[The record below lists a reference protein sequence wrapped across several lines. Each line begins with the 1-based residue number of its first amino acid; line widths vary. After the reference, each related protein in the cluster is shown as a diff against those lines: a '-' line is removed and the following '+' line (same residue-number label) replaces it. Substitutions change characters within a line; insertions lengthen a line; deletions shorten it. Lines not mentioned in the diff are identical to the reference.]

1 MFSASKDLSA
11 PGRGAAQAS
20 ASSNEY
26 RVVLPRLPT
35 GKLVVDSVFLHADL
49 SGRPY
54 RAQDFRDALRNVID
68 LNERSSIGQF
78 QMSHVWM
85 VTCKSGMAK
94 SKLVACGELSIKGRR
109 CVVIDPEPTEV
120 KMKLLWLPERLEDDY
135 IRDALQAYGK
145 VKSISAESWR
155 VSEMEQMRTLN
166 RDVVLTLADG
176 VSVGDVPHLL
186 PVCGVQSLVL
196 IPGRPPLCLRCNKVG
211 HIRRNCRTPRCE
223 TCRRFGHTAEEC
235 VVTYADKLRHRTK
248 PPDESLQEHIMDVT
262 EVLDAT
268 GDVPSSAETRCASKA
283 PLPVK
288 DSHNGIAELPVKKES
303 SEEKDDQPKE
313 QPKGAP
319 ATTEPASAQQA
330 NEAAG
335 GDSSD
340 APKHL
345 DTCAEPAED
354 RRTDGLHPN
363 FEGVSLM
370 ACHIRHLC
378 YKPSSAM
385 YHSWLDIVPSNPPQP
400 CTKEPSLKGPSSDPA
415 LLIGQTTNGSPSQKE
430 SSPHNLKTQVLRKKA
445 ASKNRKKAASKN
457 RPKNAAAIAPSA
469 EQSPSAQDATG
480 STPKGPRY
488 EFRRAHTKTVD
499 DGPAN

>member
-20 ASSNEY
+20 ASSNDY

-35 GKLVVDSVFLHADL
+35 GKLVVDSVFLHADS

-68 LNERSSIGQF
+68 LKEISSIGQF

-85 VTCKSGMAK
+85 VTCKSGMTK
-94 SKLVACGELSIKGRR
+94 SKLFACGELSVKGRR

-120 KMKLLWLPERLEDDY
+120 KMKLLWLPERLEDYY

-145 VKSISAESWR
+145 VKSVQRESWR

-196 IPGRPPLCLRCNKVG
+196 IPGRPPFCLRCNKVA

-223 TCRRFGHTAEEC
+223 ACRRFGHTAEEC
-235 VVTYADKLRHRTK
+235 VVTYADKLRHRTR
-248 PPDESLQEHIMDVT
+248 PPDESLQEHIMDIT

-268 GDVPSSAETRCASKA
+268 GDAPSSAETSCASKA

-288 DSHNGIAELPVKKES
+288 DSHNGIAELPVEKES
-303 SEEKDDQPKE
+303 SEEKDDQPKQ

-319 ATTEPASAQQA
+319 ATTDPIAAQQA
-330 NEAAG
+330 NEGAG
-335 GDSSD
+335 DVSSD
-340 APKHL
+340 ASKHP
-345 DTCAEPAED
+345 DT
-354 RRTDGLHPN
+354 L
-363 FEGVSLM
+363 
-370 ACHIRHLC
+370 CHG
-378 YKPSSAM
+378 A
-385 YHSWLDIVPSNPPQP
+385 
-400 CTKEPSLKGPSSDPA
+400 
-415 LLIGQTTNGSPSQKE
+415 
-430 SSPHNLKTQVLRKKA
+430 
-445 ASKNRKKAASKN
+445 
-457 RPKNAAAIAPSA
+457 
-469 EQSPSAQDATG
+469 
-480 STPKGPRY
+480 
-488 EFRRAHTKTVD
+488 
-499 DGPAN
+499 

>member
-20 ASSNEY
+20 ASSNDY
-26 RVVLPRLPT
+26 RVVLPRLAT

-68 LNERSSIGQF
+68 LKEISSIGQF

-85 VTCKSGMAK
+85 VTCKSGMTK
-94 SKLVACGELSIKGRR
+94 SKLVACGELSVKGRR

-176 VSVGDVPHLL
+176 VSVGDAPHLL

-248 PPDESLQEHIMDVT
+248 PPDESLQEHIMDIT

-268 GDVPSSAETRCASKA
+268 GDVPSSAETRCATKA
-283 PLPVK
+283 PLAVK
-288 DSHNGIAELPVKKES
+288 DSHNAIAELPVNKES
-303 SEEKDDQPKE
+303 SEEKDDQPKQ

-319 ATTEPASAQQA
+319 ATTEPAAAQQA
-330 NEAAG
+330 NEGAG
-335 GDSSD
+335 DDSSD
-340 APKHL
+340 APKQL
-345 DTCAEPAED
+345 DTCTEPAED
-354 RRTDGLHPN
+354 SRSNADTSVPKRRATNRSESSTDSETTSTTRKARRRKTSKHSGKCRRSRSRRPGGVSEGASPLPSRTD
-363 FEGVSLM
+363 
-370 ACHIRHLC
+370 HIDH
-378 YKPSSAM
+378 
-385 YHSWLDIVPSNPPQP
+385 
-400 CTKEPSLKGPSSDPA
+400 
-415 LLIGQTTNGSPSQKE
+415 
-430 SSPHNLKTQVLRKKA
+430 
-445 ASKNRKKAASKN
+445 
-457 RPKNAAAIAPSA
+457 
-469 EQSPSAQDATG
+469 
-480 STPKGPRY
+480 
-488 EFRRAHTKTVD
+488 
-499 DGPAN
+499 